1 VTLADLLQ
9 RAESTLPEA
18 RNVASID
25 HQSMLE
31 QEVSEISYDSRRVVP
46 GAVFVAIR
54 GQRIDGISFI
64 QEARNRGAVSVISES
79 NCPEDFSLPWLV
91 VKDARCAMAVFS
103 HELYDHPSE
112 EMSVVGITGT
122 NGKTTTAYLVES
134 IFEAA
139 GISCGRL
146 GTVSYR
152 VGPNEH
158 QASITTPES
167 PDLQRLFREM
177 VKHGCQASVIEASS
191 HALTLRRVNCVNFSA
206 AVFTNLTRDHLDFH
220 GDMESYF
227 SAKRCL
233 FEMLPPDGISV
244 INLDDPR
251 GSSLLEIAKT
261 PITYAMS
268 KSADVTSGTVQ
279 ASTKKQSFDVRT
291 PKGWLHIESQL
302 IGQLNVRNIL
312 AAISTCVA
320 FDVPLLAI
328 EKGISDLTRVPGRFE
343 VVSDFNEDV
352 TVVVDYAHTDDALK
366 NLLGAIR
373 SLTKNR
379 LITVFGCG
387 GDRDRSKRPLMGL
400 VASRLSDLVIVTSDN
415 PRSESPEGIIE
426 DILQGI
432 TMPNHRGPT
441 GSVSESSTPYLSIV
455 DRREAIES
463 AIDQALPGDVVVIAG
478 KGHEV
483 YQEVKERKISFD
495 DAEIA
500 RTSLACRRDRCR
512 VL

>member
-1 VTLADLLQ
+1 MTLADLL
-9 RAESTLPEA
+9 RRVESMLPET
-18 RNVASID
+18 RNVSSVD
-25 HQSMLE
+25 HQNTLE
-31 QEVSEISYDSRRVVP
+31 QEVSEISYDSRRVLP
-46 GAVFVAIR
+46 GGIFVAIR
-54 GQRIDGISFI
+54 GQLMDGMSFI
-64 QEARNRGAVSVISES
+64 QEAKNRGAVAVISES
-79 NCPEDFSLPWLV
+79 SCPKDFSLPWLV
-91 VKDARCAMAVFS
+91 VEDARCAMAVFS

-112 EMSVVGITGT
+112 EMIVVGITGT

-146 GTVSYR
+146 GTVSCR

-158 QASITTPES
+158 QSSITTPES
-167 PDLQRLFREM
+167 PDLQRLLREM
-177 VKHGCQASVIEASS
+177 VKHGCRASVIEASS
-191 HALTLRRVNCVNFSA
+191 HALALRRVNCINFSA

-233 FEMLPPDGISV
+233 FEMLPSGGISV

-251 GSSLLEIAKT
+251 GSSLLEAAKN

-268 KSADVTSGTVQ
+268 KPADVTSGTVQ

-291 PKGWLHIESQL
+291 PKGLLHIESQL
-302 IGQLNVRNIL
+302 IGQLNARNIL

-320 FDVPLLAI
+320 FDVPLSAI
-328 EKGISDLTRVPGRFE
+328 ERGISALTRVPGRFE
-343 VVSDFNEDV
+343 VVSAPNEDV

-366 NLLGAIR
+366 NLLEAVR
-373 SLTKNR
+373 SLTRKR

-387 GDRDRSKRPLMGL
+387 GDRDRPKRPLMGL
-400 VASRLSDLVIVTSDN
+400 VASRLSDLVVVTSDN
-415 PRSESPEGIIE
+415 PRSESPGRIIE

-432 TMPNHRGPT
+432 IAPNQQGSN
-441 GSVSESSTPYLSIV
+441 GSVSESSTPYVSIV

-463 AIDQALPGDVVVIAG
+463 AIDQAFPGDVVVIAG
-478 KGHEV
+478 RGHEV
-483 YQEVKERKISFD
+483 YQEIKERKISFD

-500 RTSLACRRDRCR
+500 RASLACRRDRFR

>member
-1 VTLADLLQ
+1 
-9 RAESTLPEA
+9 
-18 RNVASID
+18 
-25 HQSMLE
+25 M
-31 QEVSEISYDSRRVVP
+31 
-46 GAVFVAIR
+46 
-54 GQRIDGISFI
+54 
-64 QEARNRGAVSVISES
+64 
-79 NCPEDFSLPWLV
+79 
-91 VKDARCAMAVFS
+91 
-103 HELYDHPSE
+103 
-112 EMSVVGITGT
+112 
-122 NGKTTTAYLVES
+122 
-134 IFEAA
+134 
-139 GISCGRL
+139 
-146 GTVSYR
+146 
-152 VGPNEH
+152 
-158 QASITTPES
+158 
-167 PDLQRLFREM
+167 
-177 VKHGCQASVIEASS
+177 
-191 HALTLRRVNCVNFSA
+191 
-206 AVFTNLTRDHLDFH
+206 
-220 GDMESYF
+220 
-227 SAKRCL
+227 
-233 FEMLPPDGISV
+233 
-244 INLDDPR
+244 
-251 GSSLLEIAKT
+251 AKT

-291 PKGWLHIESQL
+291 PKGLLHIESRL
-302 IGQLNVRNIL
+302 IGELNVRNIL

-328 EKGISDLTRVPGRFE
+328 ERGISDLTRVPGRFE
-343 VVSDFNEDV
+343 VVSDLNEDV

-366 NLLGAIR
+366 NLLGAVR

-400 VASRLSDLVIVTSDN
+400 VASRLSDLVVVTSDN

-432 TMPNHRGPT
+432 TMPNHRGSD
-441 GSVSESSTPYLSIV
+441 GSVSKFSMPYVSIV

-500 RTSLACRRDRCR
+500 RISLACRRDRCR